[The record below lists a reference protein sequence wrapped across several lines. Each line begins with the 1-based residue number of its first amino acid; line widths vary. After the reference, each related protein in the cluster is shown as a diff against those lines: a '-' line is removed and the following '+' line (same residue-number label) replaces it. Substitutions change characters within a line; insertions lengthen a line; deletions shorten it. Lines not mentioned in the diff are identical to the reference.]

1 MYATA
6 TAGRLPNDGHFLER
20 TSVIIMTQGQPAP
33 ASWNTTSPV
42 WFDESAFD
50 PNSDEFSV
58 ESYGDDLLRYVPL
71 ETLRARLLE
80 YAEEMR
86 DKLVQLVNE
95 DYDEFA
101 NLSRR
106 LVSVDQA
113 IQELEAPLGTARA
126 DIDHVRHKLLGHSNS
141 LKEAMRRRQH
151 ASELRNSLEL
161 SKSAAQSLANV
172 KALVQS
178 LEVDG
183 GTGRRKQH
191 LDERCKNLDR
201 ICGELGRLLYLV
213 RVNGMDASQAHTL
226 KATIEAR
233 LEASLVMVLEEQD
246 PSSFATLLHAFS
258 TIGCIEIVEQVV
270 QRHTVAV
277 AVRKASTDASSGP
290 SASALPASKM
300 LQCIWDGLK
309 RDIWSFLDAATSM
322 CGSALPFDFIGGSV
336 LPEVLGMLEARYPTM
351 YSPGNPVEF
360 HQTLSTLEAFIR
372 DLESLCTKK
381 DQLLR
386 FRSSAA
392 WKANRSKW
400 NVVAYFSLLFQDI
413 ASAYENGLP
422 NAASFLSEE
431 DAARRVD
438 APIAACI
445 DAMRSCLAQDVFLA
459 SIADKLIR
467 LQLQIFARF
476 IDWVDEVVQSL
487 RDDHSIEPNAL
498 GLLYGRLVT
507 MDVSSALMEDAIQV
521 IGDPKVAGMVRGAY
535 AESEDRLLTS
545 AKGLLEVIAGSIA
558 GKCIECLGQ
567 IRGILA
573 ALRMTTRTPTAPAQ
587 YATVILRPLHAFLE
601 ANTDITPVARAAIS
615 EQVVSKA
622 ASQFQGIVEETL
634 ATATRT
640 EESLKKLRS
649 RKEKAGQDKEED
661 NTASGKVSKM
671 MELQLRLD
679 VTEFVRR
686 ASEMVDVEGSAHV
699 GNSIDQL
706 RRVVRCT
713 SVQ

>member
-1 MYATA
+1 MTPGGPAH
-6 TAGRLPNDGHFLER
+6 AG
-20 TSVIIMTQGQPAP
+20 
-33 ASWNTTSPV
+33 WNTASPV

-58 ESYGDDLLRYVPL
+58 ESYADDLLRYVPL
-71 ETLRARLLE
+71 ERLRARLLK

-113 IQELEAPLGTARA
+113 IQELEVPLGAARA
-126 DIDHVRHKLLGHSNS
+126 DIVQVRHKLLGHSNS

-178 LEVDG
+178 LEADV

-213 RVNGMDASQAHTL
+213 RVNGMDASQAHGL
-226 KATIEAR
+226 KATIESR
-233 LEASLVMVLEEQD
+233 LEAALVMVLEEQD

-258 TIGCIEIVEQVV
+258 TIGCTSLVERVV
-270 QRHTVAV
+270 QRHTVAA
-277 AVRKASTDASSGP
+277 AVRKASTDAAPGP
-290 SASALPASKM
+290 TTSALPASKM

-336 LPEVLGMLEARYPTM
+336 LPEVLGALESRYPTM
-351 YSPGNPVEF
+351 YSPGNPAEF

-372 DLESLCTKK
+372 DLESLCTTR

-386 FRSSAA
+386 FRGSAA

-400 NVVAYFSLLFQDI
+400 NVAAYFSLRFQDI

-422 NAASFLSEE
+422 NAASFLAGG
-431 DAARRVD
+431 DALTQIN
-438 APIAACI
+438 APSAACI

-476 IDWVDEVVQSL
+476 IDWVDKVVLSA

-498 GLLYGRLVT
+498 ALLYGRLVT
-507 MDVSSALMEDAIQV
+507 MDVSSALVEDASRV
-521 IGDPKVAGMVRGAY
+521 IGDPNVAGMVRGAY
-535 AESEDRLLTS
+535 AESQARLLTS
-545 AKGLLEVIAGSIA
+545 SNGLLEVIAGSIA
-558 GKCIECLGQ
+558 TKCIECLGQ

-573 ALRMTTRTPTAPAQ
+573 ALRMTSRTPTAPAQ
-587 YATVILRPLHAFLE
+587 YASVILRPLHAFLE
-601 ANTDITPVARAAIS
+601 ANSEITLDVRAAIS

-622 ASQFQGIVEETL
+622 AAQFQAIVEETL

-649 RKEKAGQDKEED
+649 RKEKTGQDKEED
-661 NTASGKVSKM
+661 ETAPGKVSKM
-671 MELQLRLD
+671 MEMQLQLD
-679 VTEFVRR
+679 ISEFVRR
-686 ASEMVDVEGSAHV
+686 AGEMVDVEGSV
-699 GNSIDQL
+699 GDSISQL
-706 RRVVRCT
+706 RRVVRCGT
-713 SVQ
+713 SVE